1 MLKKSVFLLSLVMV
15 ALLMGCATNK
25 GVEPVKTEMMPETKE
40 EVIVDKTGTLD
51 APSWALSDPSNDEY
65 RYAYGVSDYSD
76 PIIALE
82 DADLNARRLLA
93 SEIASTISG
102 AADSVAK
109 ALGNGQND
117 QSYREFVNKISAS
130 IDVTLVGC
138 KRTQTYFA
146 KDGKTW
152 VQVGIPVKNIT
163 DMMNATIDNILNANP
178 EEAPNEMDLSTFK
191 KKLDS
196 MISIK

>member
-1 MLKKSVFLLSLVMV
+1 MFKKSVFLISLVMIM
-15 ALLMGCATNK
+15 LLASCATKK
-25 GVEPVKTEMMPETKE
+25 GIEPVKAELMPETKK
-40 EVIVDKTGTLD
+40 EVVVDKTGSLD
-51 APSWALSDPSNDEY
+51 APSWALTDPSNDEY

-109 ALGNGQND
+109 ALGNGDND

-152 VQVGIPVKNIT
+152 VQVGIPAKNIT
-163 DMMNATIDNILNANP
+163 DMMNATIDNILKANP
-178 EEAPNEMDLSTFK
+178 EDAPKELDLASFK
-191 KKLDS
+191 NKLDS